1 MSLAS
6 CWRRFWCAAA
16 VANRRSARAA
26 RHVCEAVAAQVL
38 FGLLGALPVGWASAL
53 GAALGGCIGPLLPV
67 HRQGLDNLAPCAA
80 GAFAGGG
87 PARVRGACGVIS
99 VASLR
104 NTRILHRF
112 SVDAPG
118 GRIELV
124 GRAHLDEARRSPT
137 GGIFVSGHIGN
148 WEVCVPPLEQSG
160 IPVTVVYRAANNPIV
175 DRMIAR
181 FRSAVMQHRVPK
193 GHDGTRELVRSLGA
207 GKHVALLVD
216 QKHNTGIPVP
226 FFGRDA
232 MTAPAVATFALRYDC
247 PIWPVRVE
255 RLGGVAFRATIYPKL
270 AVPEQGTREERI
282 HATMVAI
289 NRILEGW
296 IRERPEQWLWLHRR
310 WPE

>member
-1 MSLAS
+1 MAK
-6 CWRRFWCAAA
+6 RGP
-16 VANRRSARAA
+16 ARAA
-26 RHVCEAVAAQVL
+26 RHVCEAATAYAL
-38 FGLLGALPVGWASAL
+38 FGLLGALPVRWASAL
-53 GAALGGCIGPLLPV
+53 GAALGGSIGPLLPV
-67 HRQGLDNLAPCAA
+67 HRQGLDNLARALPELSPAEVRRCARRMWCHL
-80 GAFAGGG
+80 G
-87 PARVRGACGVIS
+87 RVA
-99 VASLR
+99 AEYPH
-104 NTRILHRF
+104 LHRF

-124 GRAHLDEARRSPT
+124 GRAHLDEAKRSPT

-160 IPVTVVYRAANNPIV
+160 ISVTAVYRAANNPIV

-193 GHDGTRELVRSLGA
+193 GHDGTRELMRTLGA

-216 QKHNTGIPVP
+216 QKHSTGISVP

-282 HATMVAI
+282 RATMIAI
-289 NRILEGW
+289 NRVLEGW